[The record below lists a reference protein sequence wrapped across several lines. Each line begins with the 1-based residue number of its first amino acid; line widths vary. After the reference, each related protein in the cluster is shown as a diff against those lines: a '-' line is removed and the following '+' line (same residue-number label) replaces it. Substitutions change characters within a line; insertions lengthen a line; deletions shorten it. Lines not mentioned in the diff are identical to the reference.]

1 MEKKVFA
8 LADINNAYCSCERV
22 FNPKLIGKPLIVLSN
37 NDGCAI
43 SRSDE
48 AKSIGIKMGVPLFKL
63 KDLVK
68 EHNVQVL
75 SSNFP
80 VYAEMSRRFMNVL
93 AEFVGER
100 ETEVYSIDECFLDL
114 TAYQKN
120 FNLTDYARTMKDQ
133 VYQYLGL
140 PICIGIGRTKTE
152 AKLANFIAKKN
163 KHYKGICNLL
173 DIDLT
178 NLEAIYQSIPVE
190 EVWGIGAQ
198 HAKKLHAMGL
208 NTVYDLAV
216 HANPQHIQQL
226 FSVVVKRTVLE
237 LQGTACIEL
246 EHTKPDQKQIICSR
260 AFGRPV
266 MNIDDLGEAISL
278 YTQIAVRRLRKQGLL
293 CGAITTFAH
302 SNPFDENV
310 KFFRSTAAVGLPV
323 PTDSALILVKAAMH
337 TVPKLFSEDIAF
349 KKCGVLF
356 TALEPKTGYIH
367 DLLVDLDFIEQ
378 QEQLMATFDKIT
390 ERFGKKKIGIGSCIL
405 PDRNWSMNQQ
415 YKTQNY
421 FSFEGLPLINN

>member
-22 FNPKLIGKPLIVLSN
+22 FNPKLIGKPLIILSN

-48 AKSIGIKMGVPLFKL
+48 AKSIGIKMGVPLFKI

-93 AEFVGER
+93 AEFVGDK

-163 KHYKGICNLL
+163 KHFNGICNLL

-190 EVWGIGAQ
+190 EVWGIGSQ
-198 HAKKLHAMGL
+198 HAKKLHAMG
-208 NTVYDLAV
+208 
-216 HANPQHIQQL
+216 
-226 FSVVVKRTVLE
+226 
-237 LQGTACIEL
+237 
-246 EHTKPDQKQIICSR
+246 
-260 AFGRPV
+260 
-266 MNIDDLGEAISL
+266 
-278 YTQIAVRRLRKQGLL
+278 
-293 CGAITTFAH
+293 
-302 SNPFDENV
+302 
-310 KFFRSTAAVGLPV
+310 
-323 PTDSALILVKAAMH
+323 
-337 TVPKLFSEDIAF
+337 
-349 KKCGVLF
+349 
-356 TALEPKTGYIH
+356 
-367 DLLVDLDFIEQ
+367 
-378 QEQLMATFDKIT
+378 
-390 ERFGKKKIGIGSCIL
+390 
-405 PDRNWSMNQQ
+405 
-415 YKTQNY
+415 
-421 FSFEGLPLINN
+421 

>member
-1 MEKKVFA
+1 
-8 LADINNAYCSCERV
+8 
-22 FNPKLIGKPLIVLSN
+22 
-37 NDGCAI
+37 
-43 SRSDE
+43 
-48 AKSIGIKMGVPLFKL
+48 
-63 KDLVK
+63 
-68 EHNVQVL
+68 
-75 SSNFP
+75 
-80 VYAEMSRRFMNVL
+80 
-93 AEFVGER
+93 
-100 ETEVYSIDECFLDL
+100 
-114 TAYQKN
+114 
-120 FNLTDYARTMKDQ
+120 
-133 VYQYLGL
+133 
-140 PICIGIGRTKTE
+140 
-152 AKLANFIAKKN
+152 
-163 KHYKGICNLL
+163 
-173 DIDLT
+173 
-178 NLEAIYQSIPVE
+178 
-190 EVWGIGAQ
+190 
-198 HAKKLHAMGL
+198 MGL

-323 PTDSALILVKAAMH
+323 PTDSALLLVKAAMH
-337 TVPKLFSEDIAF
+337 TVPKLFREDIAF

-421 FSFEGLPLINN
+421 FSFDGLPLINN